1 MTIGAFD
8 GVHRGH
14 QEVMG
19 HLKREAGA
27 RGLSTT
33 VITFEPLPG
42 EFLFPEKAP
51 PRLMTFREKF
61 RALEALGIDHLLCLR
76 FNDDLR
82 TMSPRAFVERIFV
95 NGLNARYI
103 AFGDD
108 FRFGKERA
116 GDLAF
121 TESLASEFGYEVV
134 PTSTYDIA
142 GERVVVRVFAPFYS
156 RLTLMRPPIFLE
168 GPLNFREKSSKVSNW
183 AVKLAL
189 QPPISR

>member
-1 MTIGAFD
+1 MRLIRGQHNLSSFSKSLDAGGSAVTIGAFD

-14 QEVMG
+14 QEVLG
-19 HLKREAGA
+19 HLKREAEA

-82 TMSPRAFVERIFV
+82 VMSPRAFVKRIFV
-95 NGLNARYI
+95 DGLNARYI
-103 AFGDD
+103 A
-108 FRFGKERA
+108 
-116 GDLAF
+116 L
-121 TESLASEFGYEVV
+121 SL
-134 PTSTYDIA
+134 IH
-142 GERVVVRVFAPFYS
+142 
-156 RLTLMRPPIFLE
+156 I
-168 GPLNFREKSSKVSNW
+168 
-183 AVKLAL
+183 
-189 QPPISR
+189 